1 MLLVGNKADLEAERQ
16 VSAGDAKELARKL
29 GVSPVAVSRIEY
41 CQMSVFVE
49 LSYCYLC
56 LVDFLGIQ

>member
-29 GVSPVAVSRIEY
+29 GVRFDSAAAAVVVVVALDIEFLCNHSRVMIG
-41 CQMSVFVE
+41 SI
-49 LSYCYLC
+49 L
-56 LVDFLGIQ
+56 